1 MALRTYHE
9 TKWKIWILAPVLAYV
24 IVRLVGAT
32 ARDLI
37 STSAPTRVK
46 EAIYGEPEENWATTA
61 DGWISFGYQLA
72 IIALSFFATRRL
84 LVSIGNFFGMRSL
97 TFERVQV
104 WANLISECAET
115 VRAPHMRPDRQAV
128 SLRLTELRVRGA
140 RSMRGTVPA
149 FSRRRPGLRKH
160 ANQVVA
166 ALRATHAGFDV
177 DRKSA
182 AQKLAALAIKIS
194 DRYAQ
199 GHVGALLDSE
209 ELSNPA
215 RHREAI
221 HLAMLAGVMTMAG
234 LSVQLLHLPA
244 SLAIGAVVIVSA
256 WLYRS
261 AASAG
266 LVALAALLPSIFQG
280 R

>member
-1 MALRTYHE
+1 M
-9 TKWKIWILAPVLAYV
+9 
-24 IVRLVGAT
+24 
-32 ARDLI
+32 
-37 STSAPTRVK
+37 
-46 EAIYGEPEENWATTA
+46 
-61 DGWISFGYQLA
+61 
-72 IIALSFFATRRL
+72 
-84 LVSIGNFFGMRSL
+84 
-97 TFERVQV
+97 
-104 WANLISECAET
+104 
-115 VRAPHMRPDRQAV
+115 
-128 SLRLTELRVRGA
+128 
-140 RSMRGTVPA
+140 
-149 FSRRRPGLRKH
+149 
-160 ANQVVA
+160 
-166 ALRATHAGFDV
+166 

-199 GHVGALLDSE
+199 GHVGALLDNE

-221 HLAMLAGVMTMAG
+221 HLAMLAGFMTMAG
-234 LSVQLLHLPA
+234 LGVQLLHLPT
-244 SLAIGAVVIVSA
+244 SLAIGAVVIISA